1 MYSINSNLLSIQ
13 MNIQGYNKKS
23 NVQTSWQQLC

>member
-1 MYSINSNLLSIQ
+1 